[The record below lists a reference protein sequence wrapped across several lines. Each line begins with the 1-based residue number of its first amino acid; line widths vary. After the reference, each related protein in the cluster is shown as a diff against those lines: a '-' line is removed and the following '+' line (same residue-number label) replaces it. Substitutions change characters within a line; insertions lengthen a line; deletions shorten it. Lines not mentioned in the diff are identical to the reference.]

1 MVRQHYHSR
10 LHFSRFLSSPPL
22 DILPITITLNA
33 FIANLSS
40 LIREGD
46 RENQSLCLRAII
58 EQVFAVGQS
67 STSH

>member
-40 LIREGD
+40 LIRE
-46 RENQSLCLRAII
+46 NQSLCLRAII